1 MATLVS
7 GLERRAPFDRE
18 PDRVVERTIYDTFDW
33 RLHAEGTVLEHER
46 EVPIP
51 PARGGRLP
59 QVARPALVWRAADT
73 GEVLGRIV
81 VDHVPRFAS
90 ALPDGPIAERLADI
104 LEMRAL
110 LPLVTVRDHQ
120 SALRLLDDEGKTQ
133 ARVLI
138 DQATVLEPDL
148 EPGGADGAPGPDASD
163 GDGGDTGDGD
173 GGDESDTA
181 SAYEP
186 AHAAEP
192 TDPRSPRIDPMVEVL
207 PVRGYPRAAD
217 EVADLLAAQV
227 VLRPA
232 DRDVVAEALHR
243 VGLHPGGYSSKLKV
257 RLDPASTALDVVVA
271 VLEALLAAMVVN
283 EPGTRADTDS
293 EFLHDFRVAVR
304 RSRSV
309 LGFAKGVVPADL
321 LDHLRAEFK
330 WLGDITTPTRDLDV
344 YLLTYDDFEGSLPD
358 PIQPD
363 LHPLKSFLVEQQA
376 LAHAE
381 LVANLDSIRY
391 AELLQ
396 RYRSWLADPTAVP
409 GNAPEAQVPA
419 TEFAA
424 SRVWK
429 AYRSLV
435 KDGRRITDDTP
446 PPQVHELRKD
456 GKKLRY
462 ALECFAGLFPAED
475 VAPLVKELKG
485 VQDVLG
491 DFQDAEVQKDS
502 LRHFGEALVVE
513 RGPAAATT
521 LLAMGYLIEQL
532 DEREQRARAQ
542 FAHRFERF
550 DAHHNRV
557 RFRRLFAPAR
567 PDHDSPH
574 DPPGEPSP
582 GSGDSAEHAEG
593 PTGAHDSRTSG

>member
-1 MATLVS
+1 MTELRRFVVEDGSDMSMLVS
-7 GLERRAPFDRE
+7 GLEQRAPFDRE
-18 PDRVVERTIYDTFDW
+18 PDRVVERTVYDTFDW
-33 RLHAEGTVLEHER
+33 RLHDEGTVLEHER

-59 QVARPALVWRAADT
+59 QAAPPVLIWRASET

-81 VDHVPRFAS
+81 VDDVPRFAS
-90 ALPDGPIAERLADI
+90 DLPSGPIADRLAAI

-110 LPLVTVRDHQ
+110 LPLVTIRDRQ
-120 SALRLLDDEGKTQ
+120 TALRLLDEEGKTQ

-138 DQATVLEPDL
+138 DQATLLAAGTEIHA
-148 EPGGADGAPGPDASD
+148 EADRDPVVRTDV
-163 GDGGDTGDGD
+163 
-173 GGDESDTA
+173 
-181 SAYEP
+181 YEP

-192 TDPRSPRIDPMVEVL
+192 AVARSPELDPRVEVL

-217 EVADLLAAQV
+217 DVAALLAAQV
-227 VLRPA
+227 VLRPV
-232 DRDVVAEALHR
+232 DRDVVTESLHR
-243 VGLHPGGYSSKLKV
+243 VGLTPGGYSSKLKV

-271 VLEALLAAMVVN
+271 VLSALLSTMLVN

-309 LGFAKGVVPADL
+309 LGFAKGVVPPDL
-321 LDHLRAEFK
+321 LEHFRAEFK

-344 YLLTYDDFEGSLPD
+344 YLLTYDDFESSLPE
-358 PIQPD
+358 PIRPD
-363 LHPLKSFLVEQQA
+363 LHPLLSFLVEQKG
-376 LAHAE
+376 LAQAE
-381 LVANLDSIRY
+381 LVANLDSERY
-391 AELLQ
+391 TALLT
-396 RYRSWLADPTAVP
+396 RYRAWLTDPSGQA
-409 GNAPEAQVPA
+409 GDPEATPDASTPA
-419 TEFAA
+419 VEFAA
-424 SRVWK
+424 SRIWK

-462 ALECFAGLFPAED
+462 ALECFASLFPADE
-475 VAPLVKELKG
+475 VGPLVKELKG

-491 DFQDAEVQKDS
+491 DFQDAEVQKVS
-502 LRHFGEALVVE
+502 LRHFGEALVAE
-513 RGPAAATT
+513 RGPEAATT

-532 DEREQRARAQ
+532 DEREQRARSM
-542 FAHRFERF
+542 FADRFERF

-557 RFRRLFAPAR
+557 RFRRLFH
-567 PDHDSPH
+567 PDHDGPH
-574 DPPGEPSP
+574 EPSP
-582 GSGDSAEHAEG
+582 GSGDAADHADG
-593 PTGAHDSRTSG
+593 PDGTHDTRTSG

>member
-7 GLERRAPFDRE
+7 GLLRRASFDRE
-18 PDRVVERTIYDTFDW
+18 PDRLLERTVYDTFDW
-33 RLHAEGTVLEHER
+33 RLHDEGTVLEHER
-46 EVPIP
+46 AVPIP

-59 QVARPALVWRAADT
+59 RVPAPVLIWRSADT

-81 VDHVPRFAS
+81 IDEVPRFAS
-90 ALPDGPIAERLADI
+90 ELPAGPIAERLSTI

-110 LPLVTVRDHQ
+110 LPLVTIRDEQ
-120 SALRLLDDEGKTQ
+120 IALRLLDDEGKTQ

-138 DQATVLEPDL
+138 DEARLI
-148 EPGGADGAPGPDASD
+148 GPDHDDHDDHDQAIEGTEAIEADDRRSPM
-163 GDGGDTGDGD
+163 
-173 GGDESDTA
+173 
-181 SAYEP
+181 YEP
-186 AHAAEP
+186 AHAAGPDEEP
-192 TDPRSPRIDPMVEVL
+192 SPVFDPMVEVL

-217 EVADLLAAQV
+217 DVADLLAAQV
-227 VLRPA
+227 VLRPV
-232 DRDVVAEALHR
+232 DRDVVSEALFR
-243 VGLHPGGYSSKLKV
+243 SGLDPGGYTSKLKV
-257 RLDPASTALDVVVA
+257 RLDPRSTALDVVIA
-271 VLEALLAAMVVN
+271 VLDTLLTAMLVN

-309 LGFAKGVVPADL
+309 LGFAKGVIPPDL

-344 YLLTYDDFEGSLPD
+344 YLLTYDDFESSLPD
-358 PIQPD
+358 AIQPD
-363 LHPLKSFLVEQQA
+363 LHPLQSFLVEQQQIA
-376 LAHAE
+376 QTE
-381 LVANLDSIRY
+381 LVAELDSRRY
-391 AELLQ
+391 ADLLA
-396 RYRSWLADPTAVP
+396 RYRAWLADPAARSRES
-409 GNAPEAQVPA
+409 APEAEVSA
-419 TEFAA
+419 VEFAA
-424 SRVWK
+424 SRIWK

-462 ALECFAGLFPAED
+462 ALECFASLFPADE

-513 RGPAAATT
+513 RGPASAST

-532 DEREQRARAQ
+532 DEREQAARGM
-542 FAHRFERF
+542 FAERFERF

-557 RFRRLFAPAR
+557 RFRRLFGP
-567 PDHDSPH
+567 PE
-574 DPPGEPSP
+574 DPPPVQVDQPSP
-582 GSGDSAEHAEG
+582 EGADLGEHAEG
-593 PTGAHDSRTSG
+593 PDGAHDSRTSG